1 MKKSIYFFIFLFFLL
16 VVASFFIFSN
26 SYSKSFQ
33 ARFLY
38 TIGDYN
44 KAYNLARDVYL
55 KDSYNRMALTVMNQ
69 SKIALK
75 YQKYIKDGKKYLKI
89 IEKISG
95 DKNISDQDLAK
106 IKIICEVMT
115 GEYKKLKPILLSV
128 SSLSDN
134 ALEINKKF
142 NKIYEE
148 LFK

>member
-1 MKKSIYFFIFLFFLL
+1 MKKSIYFFIFLFLL
-16 VVASFFIFSN
+16 LIVASFFIFSN

-115 GEYKKLKPILLSV
+115 GEYKKLQPILLSV

-134 ALEINKKF
+134 ALGINKKF

>member
-16 VVASFFIFSN
+16 IVASFFIFSN

-33 ARFLY
+33 ARVLY

-106 IKIICEVMT
+106 IKIICEVMA
-115 GEYKKLKPILLSV
+115 GEYKKLQPILLSV
-128 SSLSDN
+128 SSLSNN

>member
-16 VVASFFIFSN
+16 IVASFFIFSN

-33 ARFLY
+33 ARVLY

-95 DKNISDQDLAK
+95 DKKISDQDLAK
-106 IKIICEVMT
+106 IKIICEVMM
-115 GEYKKLKPILLSV
+115 GEYKKLQPILLSV